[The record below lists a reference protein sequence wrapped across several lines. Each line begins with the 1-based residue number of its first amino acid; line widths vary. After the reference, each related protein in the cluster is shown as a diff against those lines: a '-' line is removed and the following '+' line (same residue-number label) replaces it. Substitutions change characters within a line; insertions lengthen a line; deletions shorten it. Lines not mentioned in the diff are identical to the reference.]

1 MKLRYS
7 LRVKLTILFLIAI
20 VLPVLLIIFALPTY
34 YRNLLTDETQTLT
47 EALLTSLTRNI
58 ETYLDDLD
66 RLTIS
71 PYLYD
76 EVMRA
81 LKLKVSGQYAEAD
94 DYTKLQANRA
104 LNTRLPQF
112 LQNPRKDIVATILL
126 PLDGSIFVTSR
137 ESDSMVVVPGYS
149 FPDQPWYQQAVRA
162 NGGVAFISAHP
173 QDYFPVSQR
182 KQVFSVARLIRDP
195 DSWKPLAVIMADAD
209 TIVLSKMMSDLKLN
223 VSSIVCI
230 IDGNRQLLFSNQPVS
245 GRLLAQIVQHSPILE
260 DADESYVSV
269 SKTITSAQWTVV
281 VLLSNSEINAKVRW
295 LYFVGFLFALVGLVL
310 TFSLFYTLSRW
321 IVNPFQRMMVVMK
334 KVQNGDLQSRFIGQG
349 RDEIAE
355 LGSALNN
362 MIVQLSGLIDREY
375 KSALNQRNAEYLALQ
390 SQIQPHFLYNTLNS
404 FIALNRL
411 GERSALEKAIYAL
424 SHLLRYTLRRED
436 WATVEEEF
444 QFLQRYC
451 DLQRIR
457 FQERLTVSVHYPTEA
472 SGLRIP
478 KLLLQPLVENAI
490 IHGVEPLTRPCHL
503 TVEAQLAEKA
513 GQPILRISVDDDG
526 TGFNTH
532 APSSGPCIGLSNVR
546 ERLRI
551 AYPTSS
557 FSITSWVD
565 IGTEV
570 LIEIPIPGAILG
582 AAGKEY
588 ANEGAD
594 R

>member
-94 DYTKLQANRA
+94 DYTKLQAYRA

-112 LQNPRKDIVATILL
+112 LLNPRKDIVATILL

-137 ESDSMVVVPGYS
+137 ESDSPVVVPGYS
-149 FPDQPWYQQAVRA
+149 YPDQPWYQQAVRA

-209 TIVLSKMMSDLKLN
+209 TIVLSKMMSDLRLN

-245 GRLLAQIVQHSPILE
+245 DRLLAQIVQQSPTLE
-260 DADESYVSV
+260 GTNDSYVSV
-269 SKTITSAQWTVV
+269 SKTIASAQWTVV
-281 VLLSNSEINAKVRW
+281 VLLSSSEINAKVRW
-295 LYFVGFLFALVGLVL
+295 LYLAGLLFALVGLIL

-321 IVNPFQRMMVVMK
+321 IVNPFQQMMVVMK
-334 KVQNGDLQSRFIGQG
+334 KVQNGDLQSRFVGQG
-349 RDEIAE
+349 KDEIAE
-355 LGSALNN
+355 LGNALNT
-362 MIVQLSGLIDREY
+362 MIGQLGELIDREY
-375 KSALNQRNAEYLALQ
+375 KAALNQRNAEYLALQ

-404 FIALNRL
+404 FIALNRI
-411 GERSALEKAIYAL
+411 GERSVLEKAIYAL
-424 SHLLRYTLRRED
+424 SHMLRYTLRRDD
-436 WATVEEEF
+436 WATVEDEF

-451 DLQRIR
+451 DLQRLR
-457 FQERLTVSVHYPTEA
+457 FQERLSVDVHYQTEV
-472 SGLRIP
+472 SGFRIP
-478 KLLLQPLVENAI
+478 RLLLQPLVENAI
-490 IHGVEPLTRPCHL
+490 IHGIEPLTRPCQL
-503 TVEAQLAEKA
+503 TVGAQLDQKA
-513 GQPILRISVDDDG
+513 GQPILSISVSDDG
-526 TGFNTH
+526 TGFNVSER
-532 APSSGPCIGLSNVR
+532 SSRQCIGLCNVR

-557 FSITSWVD
+557 FSIASKID
-565 IGTEV
+565 SGTEIV
-570 LIEIPIPGAILG
+570 IEIPTLG
-582 AAGKEY
+582 TAWTPVGKEY
-588 ANEGAD
+588 ANEGAY